1 MTIAI
6 LCSGQ
11 GGQHAGMF
19 ALTADLPEAAP
30 LFAHAAALLGADP
43 REWVRDADD
52 EALRENFAAQLVCT
66 LQAVAAMTRLDALLP
81 RRRCVA
87 GYSVGELAAWSVAG
101 LVKARDA
108 LDLVAARARAMDA
121 ASDGDARM
129 LFVRGLARDAVDA
142 SCAAHGAAVAIVNP
156 GGAYVLA
163 GPRAALD
170 ALAADARARGAARV
184 TPVCVRVASHTR
196 WLDAAV
202 PRFRAA
208 LAGARIARAPAPG
221 TRLLSGIDG
230 APVLDVAAGADK
242 LARQIAEPL
251 DWAACVAGCVEAGAR
266 AFVELGPGRA
276 LAEMAAAA
284 FPALPARS
292 LADFRSWD
300 GVRAWLSRVD
310 LDA

>member
-1 MTIAI
+1 M
-6 LCSGQ
+6 
-11 GGQHAGMF
+11 
-19 ALTADLPEAAP
+19 
-30 LFAHAAALLGADP
+30 
-43 REWVRDADD
+43 
-52 EALRENFAAQLVCT
+52 
-66 LQAVAAMTRLDALLP
+66 
-81 RRRCVA
+81 
-87 GYSVGELAAWSVAG
+87 
-101 LVKARDA
+101 
-108 LDLVAARARAMDA
+108 
-121 ASDGDARM
+121 
-129 LFVRGLARDAVDA
+129 
-142 SCAAHGAAVAIVNP
+142 
-156 GGAYVLA
+156 
-163 GPRAALD
+163 
-170 ALAADARARGAARV
+170 
-184 TPVCVRVASHTR
+184 RVASHTR

>member
-156 GGAYVLA
+156 GDAYVLA

-184 TPVCVRVASHTR
+184 TPVCVRVASHTH

>member
-66 LQAVAAMTRLDALLP
+66 LQAVAAMTRLDVLLP

-101 LVKARDA
+101 LVEARDA

-156 GGAYVLA
+156 G
-163 GPRAALD
+163 D
-170 ALAADARARGAARV
+170 A
-184 TPVCVRVASHTR
+184 